1 MITSLHDY
9 QMSVEI
15 RVLDSVTFYGVFMA
29 LVYMADTDN
38 IEKLKAAFPQAV
50 KESIQRYNAPG
61 GILNDKEW
69 TESIPF

>member
-9 QMSVEI
+9 QISVDI
-15 RVLDSVTFYGVFMA
+15 RVLDGVTFYGVFMA

-38 IEKLKAAFPQAV
+38 LEKLKAAFPQAV
-50 KESIQRYNAPG
+50 DEAYQRYNAPG

-69 TESIPF
+69 ADSIPF